1 MVLARMLRDKQY
13 AEEFR
18 KGVAE
23 GRRQRDKEIIAW
35 AKEKGVPFEDL
46 PIESGGYLQDF
57 VIGYKIGYKEGIT
70 EGIAKERRRKNGVL
84 IAWAK
89 EKGIPIEDLPLTHD

>member
-1 MVLARMLRDKQY
+1 MVLAQMIRKKWY

-23 GRRQRDKEIIAW
+23 GRRQKNKE
-35 AKEKGVPFEDL
+35 
-46 PIESGGYLQDF
+46 
-57 VIGYKIGYKEGIT
+57 
-70 EGIAKERRRKNGVL
+70 L

-89 EKGIPIEDLPLTHD
+89 EKGIPIEDLPLGTESYRQGFAIGYKEGVAIERRRKKAALIAWAKKKGIPLEDLPLAQD

>member
-1 MVLARMLRDKQY
+1 MVLAQMLRKKWY

-23 GRRQRDKEIIAW
+23 GRRQKNKE
-35 AKEKGVPFEDL
+35 
-46 PIESGGYLQDF
+46 
-57 VIGYKIGYKEGIT
+57 
-70 EGIAKERRRKNGVL
+70 L

-89 EKGIPIEDLPLTHD
+89 EKGIPIEDLPIEAGYRQGFVIGYKEGITQGVAEERRRKKAALIAWAKEKGIPLEDLPLAKD

>member
-1 MVLARMLRDKQY
+1 MVLAQMLKKKWY

-23 GRRQRDKEIIAW
+23 ERRRKNKELIAW
-35 AKEKGVPFEDL
+35 AKEKGI
-46 PIESGGYLQDF
+46 PIEELPLEAGYLKGF
-57 VIGYKIGYKEGIT
+57 MIGYKEGIT

-89 EKGIPIEDLPLTHD
+89 EKGIPIKDIPLTRD